1 VHFPDGVRFI
11 LRLTEGVDG
20 LVFQS
25 VTGLMMVILIRP
37 SSVLIVFSGEA
48 CELDGVG
55 SRQGARNPGGMGE
68 IGRT

>member
-1 VHFPDGVRFI
+1 
-11 LRLTEGVDG
+11 
-20 LVFQS
+20 
-25 VTGLMMVILIRP
+25 MVILIRP